1 MNLDKPCPR
10 CGGSVSKSW
19 IGAGGRACP
28 ACGVH
33 LKPSPNLKPIYF
45 ISIISA
51 IIIVQIL
58 ELLAEELN
66 IRIPGGY
73 YSWGLAK
80 SLAII
85 GLFLFIFKKHVTLLV
100 DDGNAKEAQSNIQS
114 EHERELDN

>member
-1 MNLDKPCPR
+1 MP
-10 CGGSVSKSW
+10 KSW

-45 ISIISA
+45 ISIISG

-58 ELLAEELN
+58 ELLAEESN

-100 DDGNAKEAQSNIQS
+100 SDANAEEAKSNIRS
-114 EHERELDN
+114 EREKDTDH